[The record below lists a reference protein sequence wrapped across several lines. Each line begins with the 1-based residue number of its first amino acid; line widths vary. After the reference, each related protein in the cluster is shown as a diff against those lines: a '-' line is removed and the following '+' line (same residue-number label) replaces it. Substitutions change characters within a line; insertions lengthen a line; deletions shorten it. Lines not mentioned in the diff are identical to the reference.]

1 MSTIAKSSVIAAN
14 ANIDDQLV
22 ADAIRLQLRTAMRDG
37 MAVLAVTQSASGLAI
52 DAIFGAAVLGSSLA
66 PVVKATAPI
75 IPDDIIVQAPILKGE
90 QMSLPVNNT
99 TAGAITLGY
108 LISIP

>member
-1 MSTIAKSSVIAAN
+1 MSTIARSDVIAAN

-22 ADAIRLQLRTAMRDG
+22 AAGVRLQLRTAMRDG
-37 MAVLAVTQSASGLAI
+37 MAAIAVTQTAVGLNI
-52 DAIFGAAVLGSSLA
+52 DVILGAAVIGSSLA

-75 IPDDIIVQAPILKGE
+75 LPDDIIVQAPILQGE
-90 QMSLPVNNT
+90 QVSLPVNNT
-99 TAGAITLGY
+99 TGGAITLGY